1 MGPPTNPPEALFSAW
16 TKAKGYGCGHLTERS
31 SRIFLIPGESPA
43 TLIVNYGFQPWRRSK
58 RVDIV
63 AVNLRKVTYQEQDSK
78 VAVLRSIPNW
88 TSGADLLTTL
98 C

>member
-1 MGPPTNPPEALFSAW
+1 
-16 TKAKGYGCGHLTERS
+16 
-31 SRIFLIPGESPA
+31 LIPGESPA